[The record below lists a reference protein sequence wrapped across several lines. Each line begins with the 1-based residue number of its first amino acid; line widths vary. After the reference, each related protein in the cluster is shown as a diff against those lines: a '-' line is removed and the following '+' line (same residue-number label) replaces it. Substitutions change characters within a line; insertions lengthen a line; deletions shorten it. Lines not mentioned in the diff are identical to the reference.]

1 MARLQPQ
8 DIDAVFSSA
17 NGTTAGDE
25 LELVVLRRIFGDRL
39 GSVAVYPIKSVI
51 GECFAAS
58 GPLQCIAAVHTINHG
73 TLSTDRGPGPS
84 NGFLPAV
91 RLGRCTRAL
100 VLCVGLDQTYSAMVL
115 ASTRSQSH
123 G

>member
-1 MARLQPQ
+1 MARLRPE

-25 LELVVLRRIFGDRL
+25 LELAVLHRIFGDRL
-39 GSVAVYPIKSVI
+39 GSVAVYAIKAVV

-58 GPLQCIAAVHTINHG
+58 GPLQCIAAVHAINHG
-73 TLSTDRGPGPS
+73 ELSTDRGPRSS
-84 NGFLPAV
+84 NGSLPAV
-91 RLGRCTRAL
+91 RLSRCTRAL
-100 VLCVGLDQTYSAMVL
+100 ILCVGLDQTCSAMVL
-115 ASTRSQSH
+115 GRTRPQGS

>member
-39 GSVAVYPIKSVI
+39 GSIAVYAIKSVV
-51 GECFAAS
+51 GECFVAS
-58 GPLQCIAAVHTINHG
+58 GPLQCIAAVYAINHG
-73 TLSTDRGPGPS
+73 KLSTGQGSRSS
-84 NGFLPAV
+84 NGSLPAV
-91 RLGRCTRAL
+91 RLGRCTRAH

-115 ASTRSQSH
+115 GRTRPQGS

>member
-25 LELVVLRRIFGDRL
+25 IELVVLRRIFGDRL
-39 GSVAVYPIKSVI
+39 GSVAVYAIKSVV

-58 GPLQCIAAVHTINHG
+58 GPLQCIAAVHAINHG

-84 NGFLPAV
+84 NGSLPAV

-100 VLCVGLDQTYSAMVL
+100 VLCVGLDHTCSAMVL
-115 ASTRSQSH
+115 GRTRPQGS